1 MPASPNKQPIFTATP
16 VIVTRKFET
25 SSFAALD
32 IRDIAGLPPLT
43 IFQAVAVEGTL
54 LERLTIRALA
64 STDNWPTISEKLVYV
79 WVYTAAYTAW
89 SIYDVVKFP
98 STTVTTTTPPP
109 YAQLVFTG
117 GLILNADDKIA
128 INQSSFAN
136 NGDGLSVTLEG
147 STYTAA

>member
-1 MPASPNKQPIFTATP
+1 MAVNKQPIFTATP
-16 VIVTRKFET
+16 VLVTRRFET
-25 SSFAALD
+25 SSFAALNVN
-32 IRDIAGLPPLT
+32 DIAGNLPLT
-43 IFQAVAVEGTL
+43 ILQSTATEGTL

-64 STDNWPTISEKLVYV
+64 DVANLSTVSQKLVYV
-79 WVYTAAYTAW
+79 WVYTNEYTAW
-89 SIYDVVKFP
+89 SIYDVIQFA
-98 STTVTTTTPPP
+98 STSVTTTTPPP